1 MSNDAKDQEE
11 AAKVFRELVSLF
23 EDEGFDYAVGG
34 GIATDHWKG
43 DLEFVADIDV
53 VIREEDAPAILSLL
67 GSNGY
72 ETAEMEHSWLHKAFK
87 GSVTVDLI
95 FELKNGTRID
105 GTFLER
111 CTRAGVL
118 GTLAPVMSAED
129 QVASLTATLDR
140 ETVGKHWYNVI
151 DIVSNNDLDWDY
163 VVERSQADPLRM
175 LAIVSF
181 ALSEDVPIPS
191 GVVDRLLAMAE
202 DSKR

>member
-1 MSNDAKDQEE
+1 MSNDAKDQEQ
-11 AAKVFRELVSLF
+11 AAEVFRELVSLF
-23 EDEGFDYAVGG
+23 EDEGIDYAVGG

-43 DLEFVADIDV
+43 DLKWVADIDV
-53 VIREEDAPAILSLL
+53 VIREEDAASILSLL

-72 ETAEMEHSWLHKAFK
+72 DTTEMEHSWLHKAFK

-111 CTRAGVL
+111 CTRAELL
-118 GTLAPVMSAED
+118 GTLAQVMSAED

-140 ETVGKHWYNVI
+140 ETVGQHWYNVI

-163 VVERSQADPLRM
+163 VVERSRTNPLRM
-175 LAIVSF
+175 LAVVSY
-181 ALSEDVPIPS
+181 ALSEDVPIPA
-191 GVVDRLLAMAE
+191 GVLGRLLKIAE
-202 DSKR
+202 GSER